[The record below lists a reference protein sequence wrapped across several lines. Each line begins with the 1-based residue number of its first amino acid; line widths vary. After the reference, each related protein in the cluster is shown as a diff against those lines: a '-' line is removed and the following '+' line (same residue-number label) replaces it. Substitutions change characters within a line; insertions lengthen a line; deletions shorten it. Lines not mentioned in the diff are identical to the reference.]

1 MRYYKSPDACGVPTR
16 SQFLLETGQRGKCRL
31 CLRGRGS
38 WSSGDWR
45 TGQASD
51 SSPWEVPTNIYESF
65 LSAGWWGK
73 LGKIMNVST
82 WDSPPTRCVSLTSR
96 HLSGQLLNSL
106 ICHMRPPRGS
116 WRPHF
121 VLGTQQWLLK
131 SFPYFKS
138 KVASPSHLALERTTH
153 PFPSEVALFPSS
165 GTLILLWGHLP
176 PFLTQDPKV
185 MNFWIPMSWF
195 FKCWWIQLTWSK
207 SESAFGFKIKR
218 FDYRACFC
226 ALFL

>member
-1 MRYYKSPDACGVPTR
+1 MV
-16 SQFLLETGQRGKCRL
+16 FLPGLSSFSKQGK
-31 CLRGRGS
+31 GASAGYA
-38 WSSGDWR
+38 WGAGAPGAQAIE
-45 TGQASD
+45 GQARPLTPAPGKFPRIFMSLFSQLD
-51 SSPWEVPTNIYESF
+51 GGESWEKSWMFP
-65 LSAGWWGK
+65 
-73 LGKIMNVST
+73 LGIH
-82 WDSPPTRCVSLTSR
+82 PPTRCVSLTSR